1 MVAPS
6 EEGSVH
12 PLQLQWK
19 NPELLAFLGAQKGI
33 VGAGQPILDANNVM
47 EYFSTSPFYD
57 RRSNNEHV
65 RMQSAALVAQI
76 MATTTLSGD
85 DLMHTIAKKQEEELS
100 SPDQAF
106 YIMNDCVYQAPDL
119 YTILSTRLQSAV
131 LGLTSTLCQQRDHRA
146 TFSPRRGHYGRFLT
160 SDTPNDAPPSSAES

>member
-76 MATTTLSGD
+76 MATATLSGD
-85 DLMHTIAKKQEEELS
+85 ELMHTIAKKQEEELRYVYAS
-100 SPDQAF
+100 DDRRFTGLEYALVHARPPACFVIHKRWRRSPDQGTCLCTHF
-106 YIMNDCVYQAPDL
+106 QWMLPWQ
-119 YTILSTRLQSAV
+119 R
-131 LGLTSTLCQQRDHRA
+131 STL
-146 TFSPRRGHYGRFLT
+146 
-160 SDTPNDAPPSSAES
+160 